1 MYQMFICTGY
11 TSDPVNDDRLRDE
24 LIAVSCVL
32 ILVSAVMLIIG
43 FIGGHCFSQRYRT
56 SHDRATSNSTATPNP
71 SSEGVD
77 DLELNKNV
85 AYITLRPR

>member
-1 MYQMFICTGY
+1 MYQIFISCTGCV
-11 TSDPVNDDRLRDE
+11 SNDDKLIDA

-32 ILVSAVMLIIG
+32 VVVSAVILITG
-43 FIGGHCFSQRYRT
+43 FLGGHYLGQKYKK
-56 SHDRATSNSTATPNP
+56 SHDQATDNTATTPNP

>member
-1 MYQMFICTGY
+1 MYQIFILYTGCA
-11 TSDPVNDDRLRDE
+11 VNDNKLRDA

-32 ILVSAVMLIIG
+32 IMVSAVMLIIG
-43 FIGGHCFSQRYRT
+43 FIGGHYFSQRYRK
-56 SHDRATSNSTATPNP
+56 SNDQVTSNTVATPNP